1 MTDVLCAVGVV
12 LLFLAL
18 IGLGSFIV
26 ALMGAQPADECTYC
40 DECFEPTQVRT
51 GKSISF
57 VRDVLSTRRTI
68 KRKIVKNN

>member
-1 MTDVLCAVGVV
+1 MIDVLCAVGVV

-40 DECFEPTQVRT
+40 DECFDTYTDEN
-51 GKSISF
+51 GKVHF
-57 VRDVLSTRRTI
+57 VCDRCERNPKKKDS
-68 KRKIVKNN
+68 

>member
-26 ALMGAQPADECTYC
+26 ALIDAQPADECTYC
-40 DECFEPTQVRT
+40 DECFDTYTDEN
-51 GKSISF
+51 GKVHF
-57 VRDVLSTRRTI
+57 VCDRCERNPKKKDS
-68 KRKIVKNN
+68 